1 MTEPMHTKPI
11 LEVRELR
18 KSYDEGRIE
27 ALRGVD
33 LCIEAGE
40 FLAICGPSGSGK
52 STLLQLLGGLDTP
65 TSGEV
70 FFRDTKLGTAID
82 LDTYRSKSVGFIFQ
96 AFHLMP
102 TLRVLENVQVPMLAL
117 SPCPH
122 NREERAL
129 ALLREMGL
137 EHRLRQYPNELS
149 AGERQ
154 RVAIARALGNA
165 PEILLADEP
174 TGNLD
179 SANSAR
185 IMDILT
191 GIQKQRGMTLIVVTH
206 ENEIAHAAARQIRLR
221 DGRIEA

>member
-1 MTEPMHTKPI
+1 MTNPA
-11 LEVRELR
+11 LEVRGLH

-33 LCIEAGE
+33 LSIAAGE
-40 FLAICGPSGSGK
+40 YVAITGPSGSGK
-52 STLLQLLGGLDTP
+52 STLLHLLGGLDSP

-70 FFRDTKLGTAID
+70 FFKSVRLGSDID
-82 LDTYRSKSVGFIFQ
+82 LDAYRSGSVGFIFQ

-102 TLRVLENVQVPMLAL
+102 TLRVIENVQVPMLGLKRCDRDRA
-117 SPCPH
+117 
-122 NREERAL
+122 ERA
-129 ALLREMGL
+129 AELLREMGM
-137 EHRLRQYPNELS
+137 EHRAGQYPNQLS

-154 RVAIARALGNA
+154 RVAIARALAND

-179 SANSAR
+179 SVNSAR
-185 IMDILT
+185 IIEILT

-206 ENEIAHAAARQIRLR
+206 ETEVAHSAARQIHIR
-221 DGRIEA
+221 DGRVEA